1 MTTIKTLEDI
11 NAWAEAR
18 EVTREIYDITKRG
31 AFAKDFELRG
41 QIRRAAISIMSNIAE
56 GYECQAR
63 GAFGRY
69 LGIAKGSA
77 GELRT
82 QLYVALD
89 QCYITKE
96 EFAVLTDRIRKIAS
110 QISRLRSYIMTH
122 PAPNVPQPAAGPP

>member
-1 MTTIKTLEDI
+1 MTAIKTFEDI

-18 EVTREIYDITKRG
+18 EVTRGIYDITKRG

-77 GELRT
+77 GELRA

-89 QCYITKE
+89 QSYITKE
-96 EFAVLTDRIRKIAS
+96 EFDALCNQARKIAS
-110 QISRLRSYIMTH
+110 QLSRLRTYLATY
-122 PAPNVPQPAAGPP
+122 PAP

>member
-1 MTTIKTLEDI
+1 MTAIKTFEDI

-18 EVTREIYDITKRG
+18 EVTREVYDITKRE

-63 GAFGRY
+63 GAFARY

-77 GELRT
+77 GELRA

-89 QCYITKE
+89 QSYITKE
-96 EFAVLTDRIRKIAS
+96 EFDALCNQTRKIAS
-110 QISRLRSYIMTH
+110 QLSRLRTYIATH
-122 PAPNVPQPAAGPP
+122 PAP